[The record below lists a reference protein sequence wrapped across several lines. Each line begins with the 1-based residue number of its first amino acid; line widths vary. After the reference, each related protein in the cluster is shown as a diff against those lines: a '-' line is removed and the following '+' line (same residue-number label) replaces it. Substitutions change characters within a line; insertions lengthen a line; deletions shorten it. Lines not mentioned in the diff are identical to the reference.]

1 MNQHP
6 GIIGKKLGA
15 TQIFLDDGT
24 VVACTV
30 VQAGSTVVGKRTL
43 ERDGYDALIVGF
55 GEKTARRSNK
65 SEIVAM
71 EKAGVA
77 IPQVM
82 RELRCSAEH
91 AAKYELGHVVRVHL
105 GADDVAYEC
114 VYQREDAKGIIGVEL
129 NRDLVKVAGKA
140 LVRERRGEGDGVR
153 AHARARRPQ
162 PEPTPTPPHPFPLQ
176 QKNMTKMAPLV
187 LPLSEQLKFAAVWA
201 VRAALPPNHPRRP
214 APYVPDFK
222 KAFDHF
228 CLHAGGRGV
237 IEGLSKQ
244 LALPAG
250 KQAPSYNSLFWYG
263 NTSSASLWYAL
274 GYIETV
280 QGVKSGDVVWQVG
293 FGSGFKCNSAVWT
306 ALRPIKET
314 AGHAAWAHMAHPSN
328 VGAVDAYLKNG
339 GTSQGPGA
347 PACAGTRGGGEGRVT
362 SPRAARAAKR
372 A

>member
-1 MNQHP
+1 M
-6 GIIGKKLGA
+6 GGA
-15 TQIFLDDGT
+15 A
-24 VVACTV
+24 VVLTNRA
-30 VQAGSTVVGKRTL
+30 A
-43 ERDGYDALIVGF
+43 ERP
-55 GEKTARRSNK
+55 R
-65 SEIVAM
+65 
-71 EKAGVA
+71 
-77 IPQVM
+77 
-82 RELRCSAEH
+82 
-91 AAKYELGHVVRVHL
+91 AKYELGHVVRVHL

-153 AHARARRPQ
+153 ARARAAASTR
-162 PEPTPTPPHPFPLQ
+162 THAHPTPPHPFPLQ

-201 VRAALPPNHPRRP
+201 VRAALPPSHPRRP

-306 ALRPIKET
+306 ALRPIKDT
-314 AGHAAWAHMAHPSN
+314 
-328 VGAVDAYLKNG
+328 GARRV
-339 GTSQGPGA
+339 A
-347 PACAGTRGGGEGRVT
+347 PH
-362 SPRAARAAKR
+362 
-372 A
+372 